1 MLACGPAASSNSTA
15 EVFPDKPPTRGKQV
29 GYSVGVREP
38 FLRAQMSFFFS
49 DKGKAA
55 LAVRP

>member
-29 GYSVGVREP
+29 GYSVGVRESVSKSP
-38 FLRAQMSFFFS
+38 NVIFFS